1 VFRIKSMVY
10 MVLVVYMVRMVRSIR
25 LHLLGAVY
33 GSGRHHADDA
43 FDQCLHQSQDPQP
56 LSCHIYKHPYSSCP
70 ILFSHTFQIFFIHS
84 EQDARHEPRS
94 GAYISSVRD
103 QKSLEGK
110 VIRLDLK
117 KNKKNG
123 NIRSVTPES
132 CE

>member
-1 VFRIKSMVY
+1 MSN
-10 MVLVVYMVRMVRSIR
+10 
-25 LHLLGAVY
+25 
-33 GSGRHHADDA
+33 
-43 FDQCLHQSQDPQP
+43 
-56 LSCHIYKHPYSSCP
+56 P
-70 ILFSHTFQIFFIHS
+70 ILFRTFPIFFIHYDLIHS
-84 EQDARHEPRS
+84 EQDATRS